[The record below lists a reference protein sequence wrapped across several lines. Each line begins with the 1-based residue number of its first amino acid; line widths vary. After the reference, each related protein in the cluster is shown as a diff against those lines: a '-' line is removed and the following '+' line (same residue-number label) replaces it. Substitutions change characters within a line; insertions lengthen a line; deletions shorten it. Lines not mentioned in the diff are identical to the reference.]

1 MLSPTIFFFHEL
13 TKSLNTDTD
22 TDTDTKPKKD
32 AHHIVETNFFVMN
45 EIGIADKIRELNF
58 KDGMSRFYIFDTVER
73 LKISENNSLN
83 SNTNILKSTNA
94 KLLLTFEKCEL
105 MYLDLHLK
113 SLSCSKKYIK
123 QLIDFYR
130 FLLKS
135 IHLLVSNDLI
145 HNNINFNTIA
155 INLAVDNPLLTN
167 FSYTIDLSNKASF
180 KKDFWSQ
187 YFLLKKTDMFSPIEF
202 YLLQYQL
209 TNKSADGCLSLYN
222 IETIL
227 KQFIKNHAILGSF
240 STTLLLE
247 DGLKYFAK
255 YANKSFNKNLEEA
268 LKYAFTWDNYALSI
282 VYLEILIGLHR
293 TIAAKNDINGNNKF
307 IISFMKLLV
316 NNISLDPSK
325 RSLTNLSLNAFED
338 MLSNILVLDYQE
350 LLKLI

>member
-13 TKSLNTDTD
+13 PRTVNVVTDIKYD
-22 TDTDTKPKKD
+22 KKPKKG
-32 AHHIVETNFFVMN
+32 AHHIVQSDFFVMN
-45 EIGIADKIRELNF
+45 EIAVADKIRDLNT
-58 KDGMSRFYIFDTVER
+58 SECCPQFYIFDTVER

-83 SNTNILKSTNA
+83 SNTNILKSTST

-105 MYLDLHLK
+105 MYLDLYLK

-123 QLIDFYR
+123 QLIEFYR
-130 FLLKS
+130 SLLKT
-135 IHLLVSNDLI
+135 IHLLVENNLI
-145 HNNINFNTIA
+145 HNNINFNTIV

-167 FSYTIDLSNKASF
+167 FSYTIDLLNKPSF
-180 KKDFWSQ
+180 KEEYWSQ
-187 YFLLKKTDMFSPIEF
+187 YFLLLKTDMFSPVEF

-209 TNKSADGCLSLYN
+209 TNKSGDGCLSLYN

-227 KQFIKNHAILGSF
+227 KQFIKDHAILGSF

-247 DGLKYFAK
+247 DGLKFFAK

-293 TIAAKNDINGNNKF
+293 TISAKNDINGSNKF

-325 RSLTNLSLNAFED
+325 RSLTSLTASLFED
-338 MLSNILVLDYQE
+338 MVTNILVSDYQE
-350 LLKLI
+350 LLKSI

>member
-13 TKSLNTDTD
+13 SKSNDFVTDLKD
-22 TDTDTKPKKD
+22 DTKPKKD
-32 AHHIVETNFFVMN
+32 AHHIVQTDFFVMN
-45 EIGIADKIRELNF
+45 EIAVADKIRELN
-58 KDGMSRFYIFDTVER
+58 GGRFYIFDTVER

-83 SNTNILKSTNA
+83 SNTNILKSTST

-123 QLIDFYR
+123 QLIEFYR
-130 FLLKS
+130 FLLKT
-135 IHLLVSNDLI
+135 IHLLVCNDLI
-145 HNNINFNTIA
+145 HNNINFNTIV

-167 FSYTIDLSNKASF
+167 FSYTIDLLNKTF
-180 KKDFWSQ
+180 KEDYWSQ
-187 YFLLKKTDMFSPIEF
+187 YFLLLKTDMFSPVEF

-209 TNKSADGCLSLYN
+209 TNKSGDGCLSLFN

-227 KQFIKNHAILGSF
+227 KQFIKDHLILGSF

-255 YANKSFNKNLEEA
+255 YANKSFNKNLLEA

-282 VYLEILIGLHR
+282 VYLEILIGLYR
-293 TIAAKNDINGNNKF
+293 TITAKNDINGNNKF

-325 RSLTNLSLNAFED
+325 RSLTSLTASLFEN
-338 MLSNILVLDYQE
+338 MLLTNEIKDYQE
-350 LLKLI
+350 LLEAFN